1 MIVYAVLS
9 DGEYEDLITS
19 YDFITKMEFTT
30 KEQVKMAI
38 EFCRSRNRLSTD
50 IADYL
55 LDLMNQLPH
64 LTNVKPLSDSELINS
79 INSEL
84 ETTESNQDWQI
95 TGASAN

>member
-9 DGEYEDLITS
+9 DEEYEDLITS

-30 KEQVKMAI
+30 KEQVKSAI
-38 EFCRSRNRLSTD
+38 EYCQSKDRLSND
-50 IADYL
+50 ISDYL
-55 LDLMNQLPH
+55 LDLLNILPE
-64 LTNVKPLSDSELINS
+64 N
-79 INSEL
+79 EL